1 MKKEGQREKTVEY
14 LPKNMSFTE
23 DQKKKSISF
32 REKRSEEKHGTVIE
46 S

>member
-23 DQKKKSISF
+23 DQKKNQF
-32 REKRSEEKHGTVIE
+32 RFERKGVKRNMEL
-46 S
+46 